1 MSHASWVTL
10 SQSEARKKFFLMN
23 ERIFIQ
29 ANAPSGKIF
38 DPKLNIFEN
47 HEKFDFSKIPKL
59 TKNKKLLE
67 LERR

>member
-1 MSHASWVTL
+1 
-10 SQSEARKKFFLMN
+10 MN

-38 DPKLNIFEN
+38 DPKLDIFEN
-47 HEKFDFSKIPKL
+47 HERTDFSKIPKL

-67 LERR
+67 LERIGKVGQS